1 MGSFLLCGD
10 EQLHDL
16 HSKLRLE
23 HPRGTANQLHKCAAP
38 FPLQP
43 FCTANCSITTTFI
56 IDMYPSGRSNPSAT
70 LQLRSMVCHAIR
82 GRRMDFLEKTV
93 PEKFGVL
100 LMETLTLYL
109 HRNCLK
115 YV

>member
-1 MGSFLLCGD
+1 MPVQLGEETQTDMGSFLLCGD

-43 FCTANCSITTTFI
+43 FCTANCSFTTTFI
-56 IDMYPSGRSNPSAT
+56 IDMYPSGKIQSICNTAT
-70 LQLRSMVCHAIR
+70 EI
-82 GRRMDFLEKTV
+82 D
-93 PEKFGVL
+93 GVSCDKR
-100 LMETLTLYL
+100 TA
-109 HRNCLK
+109 HGFS
-115 YV
+115 